1 VITGPDDRFGVSVST
16 VLIGGVVLKPVLG
29 LRAVL
34 RVADIDPSC
43 VKADGVDGA
52 ARLDK
57 QVNGVAD
64 LVLVAVRGL
73 DTVKC
78 EPPYGTT

>member
-1 VITGPDDRFGVSVST
+1 MITGPDDRFGVSVGT

-34 RVADIDPSC
+34 GVADIDPSG

-52 ARLDK
+52 ARLDSRSTASLISYSSRFE
-57 QVNGVAD
+57 GWI
-64 LVLVAVRGL
+64 R
-73 DTVKC
+73 
-78 EPPYGTT
+78 